1 MRFTTSSRR
10 IALTIAPL
18 VTLLAVVPPRS
29 VRSEPLPVVTSAGPT
44 APRADSRDE
53 GFVPVPEPD
62 AKAMRYYRSGNVLWV
77 VSTIWGFLVPAL
89 ILFTGLSAR
98 LRSWAR
104 QLGRR
109 WVPTFALYVAAFSVV
124 GFVLDLPLAYYAEF
138 VRPHAYGLSDQ
149 TAAKW
154 WTDAFKGLGV
164 GILGSALTLWIPYL
178 LIRLSPRRWWLYS
191 GLATVPVLALILL
204 ISPIWIEPLFNKFGP
219 MKDKALETQI
229 LDLAGRAGISG
240 ARVFEVEKSVDTKT
254 VNAYVV
260 GLGRTKR
267 IVLWDTLLAKL
278 ESRETLFVMGHE
290 MGHYVLGHVLRMLA
304 LLSAVVLLGFAVVH
318 LSASRLIERFRTR
331 FGFDR
336 LGDIASLP
344 LLLLLVSVTTFV
356 LTPLVLAFIR
366 SNEHEADRFALEI
379 TRDNHAC
386 GTSFVKLQ
394 KENLA
399 NPRPGL
405 LFQLWRSN
413 HPPLGERIEF
423 CNAYRPWQRGEPL
436 RYGDRFA
443 GP

>member
-1 MRFTTSSRR
+1 MAAISAIR
-10 IALTIAPL
+10 IALTVAPL
-18 VTLLAVVPPRS
+18 VTVLGVAAPLTS
-29 VRSEPLPVVTSAGPT
+29 VQAEPWPVITRAAPT
-44 APRADSRDE
+44 TTQAASRDE
-53 GFVPVPEPD
+53 GPVPVPEPD
-62 AKAMRYYRSGNVLWV
+62 EKALRYYRSGNVLWV

-98 LRSWAR
+98 LRSWAQ

-109 WVPTFALYVAAFSVV
+109 WVPTFALYVAAFSIV
-124 GFVLDLPLAYYAEF
+124 GFVLELPLAYYAEF
-138 VRPHAYGLSDQ
+138 VRQHAYGLSDQ

-164 GILGSALTLWIPYL
+164 GILGSVLTLWIPYL

-204 ISPIWIEPLFNKFGP
+204 INPIWIEPLFNKFGP
-219 MKDKALETQI
+219 MKDKALEAQI
-229 LDLAGRAGISG
+229 LDVAGRAGISG

-278 ESRETLFVMGHE
+278 EPRETLFVMGHE

-304 LLSAVVLLGFAVVH
+304 LLSAVVLLGLAVVH
-318 LSASRLIERFRTR
+318 LSASRLIQRFRTR

-336 LGDIASLP
+336 LDDIASLP
-344 LLLLLVSVTTFV
+344 LLLLLVSLTTFV

-366 SNEHEADRFALEI
+366 SNEHEADRFGLEI

-394 KENLA
+394 KENLD
-399 NPRPGL
+399 NPRPGV
-405 LFQLWRSN
+405 LFKLWRSS
-413 HPPLGERIEF
+413 HPPLGNRIEF
-423 CNAYRPWQRGEPL
+423 CNAYRPWERGEGL
-436 RYGDRFA
+436 RYGDRFV